1 MTATYAGTGQLSV
14 VPGEGMSDVVDGN
27 LSYSSWIPSGNQTIT
42 ITANIKP
49 APDSGE
55 KIAYFYV
62 VGGNLQ
68 RKIKLVLRPPYD
80 FINPRFE
87 NVKNG
92 TGTNEI
98 AAGQQKDAYLKFSIP
113 EDIDES
119 LFPIEYKIYTKN
131 CMQ

>member
-1 MTATYAGTGQLSV
+1 M
-14 VPGEGMSDVVDGN
+14 
-27 LSYSSWIPSGNQTIT
+27 
-42 ITANIKP
+42 
-49 APDSGE
+49 
-55 KIAYFYV
+55 
-62 VGGNLQ
+62 Q

-80 FINPRFE
+80 FMNPRFE

-119 LFPIEYKIYTKN
+119 LFPIEYKIYTKKLYAVEPGVRLETTGASDWYYVYTIRYLVLKRRLFN
-131 CMQ
+131 LKRIQQMMVKMMLF

>member
-1 MTATYAGTGQLSV
+1 M
-14 VPGEGMSDVVDGN
+14 
-27 LSYSSWIPSGNQTIT
+27 
-42 ITANIKP
+42 
-49 APDSGE
+49 
-55 KIAYFYV
+55 
-62 VGGNLQ
+62 
-68 RKIKLVLRPPYD
+68 
-80 FINPRFE
+80 NPRFE

-131 CMQ
+131 CMR